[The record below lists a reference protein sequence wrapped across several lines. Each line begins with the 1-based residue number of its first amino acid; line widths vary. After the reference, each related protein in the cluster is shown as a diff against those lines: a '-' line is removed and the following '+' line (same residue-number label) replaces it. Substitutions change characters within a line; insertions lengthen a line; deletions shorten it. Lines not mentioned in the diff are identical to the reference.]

1 MDLHTDTTTPGD
13 RDPVARPGVTPG
25 PTGAGQASRDPSP
38 RDLSFVGSAAAARF
52 VATTITLVRALA
64 TTVLAVRLFGAA
76 EYGFIA
82 YGMAT
87 VDLVGSFVTG
97 LSGATVRSVAE
108 MRARSELWRLAD
120 LLRGVT
126 SLLVGIGTVG
136 GGIVIALLATKH
148 DGDLVS
154 RLALGAGLSMVLVS
168 QKASNQAF
176 AVAQGLRRVVLM
188 EVPNL
193 VNAMALT
200 AVVVA
205 LWLVHDPSILLLG
218 VGYLGATCVS
228 LAVTWLVLRAV
239 VPPPYRAF
247 GLSPSRAVRY
257 AKASAPYAAAGM
269 ATSAIA
275 NFDVLALGIFRS
287 TAEVGTYQP
296 SLRVVDTLML
306 APSTF
311 LVSGYLPVAVDIH
324 TRGTRRAFF
333 DVYVLVSKL
342 AYVVTFPFLLVLPV
356 VSGPLLRSLL
366 GPHNVAAP
374 RIIWVLLA
382 GFFCNVAL
390 GLNSTALEA
399 IGRGRLLG
407 TSFLATYA
415 TMLVATLVLV
425 PLEGALG
432 AALATTASYLV
443 MNVVMSTAL
452 YRATGVHPF
461 RHDQV
466 LVVLTSLVA
475 AAATYSL
482 ARHQSTAD
490 GLVAALLCTAGWL
503 ALVLAAGWL
512 RVEDVTRF
520 LPFGNRRKRAR
531 GRP

>member
-1 MDLHTDTTTPGD
+1 MELRTGTSTPGD
-13 RDPVARPGVTPG
+13 REPAARPGNDAPG
-25 PTGAGQASRDPSP
+25 RTDQAPGDPSA

-52 VATTITLVRALA
+52 VATTVTLLRALA
-64 TTVLAVRLFGAA
+64 TTVLAVRLFGAS

-82 YGMAT
+82 YGIAT

-97 LSGATVRSVAE
+97 LSGATVRSVAV
-108 MRARSELWRLAD
+108 MRARSELWHLTD

-126 SLLVGIGTVG
+126 TLLVGIGTVG
-136 GGIVIALLATKH
+136 GGIVITLMATKH
-148 DGDLVS
+148 DGDLAS
-154 RLALGAGLSMVLVS
+154 RLVLGAGLGMVLVS

-193 VNAMALT
+193 VNATALT

-205 LWLVHDPSILLLG
+205 LWLAHEPSILLLG

-239 VPPPYRAF
+239 VPAPYRSF
-247 GLSPSRAVRY
+247 GLSPNRAVRY
-257 AKASAPYAAAGM
+257 ARASAPYAAAGM

-275 NFDVLALGIFRS
+275 NFDVMTLGLFRS
-287 TAEVGTYQP
+287 TVEVGTYQP

-311 LVSGYLPVAVDIH
+311 LVSGYLPVAVEIH
-324 TRGTRRAFF
+324 TSGTRRAFF

-374 RIIWVLLA
+374 RVVWVLLA

-407 TSFLATYA
+407 ACFLATYA
-415 TMLVATLVLV
+415 TTIVVTLVLV

-432 AALATTASYLV
+432 AALATTVSYFV

-466 LVVLTSLVA
+466 LVVATSLVA
-475 AAATYSL
+475 ATATYSL
-482 ARHQSTAD
+482 AHDHGTVD

-512 RVEDVTRF
+512 RVEDVGRF
-520 LPFGNRRKRAR
+520 LPFGKGSGRAR
-531 GRP
+531 GRR